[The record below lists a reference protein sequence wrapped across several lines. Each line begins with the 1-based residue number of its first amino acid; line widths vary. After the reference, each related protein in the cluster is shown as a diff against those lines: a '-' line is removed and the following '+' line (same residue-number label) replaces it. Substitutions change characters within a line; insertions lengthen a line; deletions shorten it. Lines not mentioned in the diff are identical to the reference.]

1 MKPFSSLTLASSL
14 LAALT
19 FSAHAE
25 EAATVEKCPKNFG
38 AVGGSYGT
46 GDLADVALNWIV
58 DQARTSGVTMFA
70 WGNGEW
76 TTTPSTANS
85 PSLSGSFTAAR

>member
-25 EAATVEKCPKNFG
+25 ESATVEKCPKNFG
-38 AVGGSYGT
+38 AVGGS
-46 GDLADVALNWIV
+46 
-58 DQARTSGVTMFA
+58 
-70 WGNGEW
+70 
-76 TTTPSTANS
+76 
-85 PSLSGSFTAAR
+85 